1 MTNKEVQKARTLGFF
16 VQAAKSIIEEEGTSA
31 LSARKVGKRAGYSYA
46 TLYNYFKD
54 MKELLA
60 YCAFD
65 YLNNCHQHLISLDT
79 SKLSC
84 LDTLLLHTKSYFL
97 FFAKQPNVFHAVF
110 IEDLGDYPTK
120 LTSNTTSI
128 SVGQLLY
135 QQLEHCA
142 NEGYILQENIPI
154 LHQLIIASVHGK
166 LLFFMHKRHNQNL
179 DSLAQSLHH
188 EILLLFS
195 KNK

>member
-54 MKELLA
+54 MRELLA

-97 FFAKQPNVFHAVF
+97 FFAKQPKC
-110 IEDLGDYPTK
+110 ISRCLYRRLGDYPTK
-120 LTSNTTSI
+120 LTSNTASI

-154 LHQLIIASVHGK
+154 LHQLIIAFCSWKVTI
-166 LLFFMHKRHNQNL
+166 FY
-179 DSLAQSLHH
+179 A
-188 EILLLFS
+188 
-195 KNK
+195 